1 MARRQI
7 LRTALQSR
15 KTLGCLCSSLIPP
28 SRIISQKL
36 WGFPQMPY
44 SIFRVPS
51 LFSPFKV
58 KSRWWGIPGPPATG
72 PAHVQL
78 SGASPGMGIWAL
90 PASPRSCL
98 SGTRH
103 PTSLAETSAPTG
115 PPVYAGDPGL
125 AWSGQN
131 IPLKSPAAVSAPRP
145 RLPHIRKLLSSSPS
159 SCKAEETL
167 KKDYSGGF
175 YLRALTSHLTSFLG
189 KTGSLFQCS
198 PPLEGSTIPL
208 CPALGPPHFSTWA
221 DTFLGAA
228 FWKPRTCCT
237 LLPFP

>member
-1 MARRQI
+1 MGNSWPSSQ
-7 LRTALQSR
+7 RTCPR
-15 KTLGCLCSSLIPP
+15 PTLG
-28 SRIISQKL
+28 
-36 WGFPQMPY
+36 
-44 SIFRVPS
+44 RVPRDRDLGS
-51 LFSPFKV
+51 ACLPQELFVRHQAPH
-58 KSRWWGIPGPPATG
+58 KSGRN
-72 PAHVQL
+72 L
-78 SGASPGMGIWAL
+78 
-90 PASPRSCL
+90 C
-98 SGTRH
+98 
-103 PTSLAETSAPTG
+103 PTG

-125 AWSGQN
+125 AWRGQN

-159 SCKAEETL
+159 SCKAEKTL

-175 YLRALTSHLTSFLG
+175 YLRALTAHLTSFLG
-189 KTGSLFQCS
+189 KTGSLFQRS

-228 FWKPRTCCT
+228 FWKPRACCT